1 MARSTGFNC
10 VISIDS
16 SDISGKSN
24 EVTLSFNSP
33 DIEEVGGFAEAW
45 EVLVGGKITT
55 WSLSINGVYDGA
67 ATEIDSI
74 LFAWLGDGIQSL
86 DHLRP
91 QGTGSGLVE
100 YSAATPASLI
110 GVILESYEVPIPR
123 TGAVKWSANFR
134 GSGEVTRSQQV

>member
-10 VISIDS
+10 VISIDG
-16 SDISGKSN
+16 SDLSGKSN
-24 EVTLSFNSP
+24 EVTLSFSSP

-45 EVLVGGKITT
+45 EVLAGGKITT
-55 WSLSINGVYDGA
+55 WSLSINGVYDGTA
-67 ATEIDSI
+67 AEIDSI
-74 LFAWLGDGIQSL
+74 LFAWLGDGIQTL

-91 QGTGSGLVE
+91 QGTVSGA
-100 YSAATPASLI
+100 SQFAAADVANLI

-134 GSGEVTRSQQV
+134 GSGEVTRSQQT